1 MDKSIHGQSSD
12 LNSRAP
18 RIGKLL
24 KPYATC
30 CAGIG
35 MVDFNSLTVVELK
48 QLLREQELS
57 LSGNKSE
64 LISRLEEHKEE
75 FIAIDEEET
84 VNITIK
90 RPRKVSTEKTDDKIE
105 TDCRFC
111 KATLRYPS
119 GYTGALTCPKCK
131 HKFKVKTNS
140 SGSIL
145 ANLSL
150 VIFILTIIIALI
162 YSLNVNDGSPEG
174 KLASG
179 IGAGTICMSGLTLSV
194 ILFVSALLYNMA
206 KKPLKLE

>member
-1 MDKSIHGQSSD
+1 
-12 LNSRAP
+12 
-18 RIGKLL
+18 
-24 KPYATC
+24 
-30 CAGIG
+30 

-90 RPRKVSTEKTDDKIE
+90 RPRKVSTEKTDDKID
-105 TDCRFC
+105 TYCPSC

-119 GYTGALTCPKCK
+119 GYSGALTCPKCEY
-131 HKFKVKTNS
+131 KFNVKPNS
-140 SGSIL
+140 IGSTL

-150 VIFILTIIIALI
+150 VVSILTIIIAII
-162 YSLNVNDGSPEG
+162 YSLSVNDDSPEG

-179 IGAGTICMSGLTLSV
+179 IGAATICMSGLTLSV
-194 ILFVSALLYNMA
+194 ILFVSALMYNMA
-206 KKPLKLE
+206 KKPLHLE

>member
-1 MDKSIHGQSSD
+1 
-12 LNSRAP
+12 
-18 RIGKLL
+18 
-24 KPYATC
+24 
-30 CAGIG
+30 

-119 GYTGALTCPKCK
+119 GYNGALTCPKCK

-145 ANLSL
+145 ANFSL